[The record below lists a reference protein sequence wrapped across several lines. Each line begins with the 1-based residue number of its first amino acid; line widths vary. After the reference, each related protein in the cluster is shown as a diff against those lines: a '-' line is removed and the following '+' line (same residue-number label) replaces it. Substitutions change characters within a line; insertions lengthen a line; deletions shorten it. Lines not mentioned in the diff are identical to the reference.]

1 MRLASSRLLSE
12 QENLSSAVAALV
24 KGRVPSLYQDHLPR
38 AAPTQ
43 RRAQVQQ
50 KALVG
55 PDRRRAAPPLES
67 GPAPALRELRHS
79 RHIHQLQRR
88 DDDRT
93 AFPNPAAAPP
103 ASKSPC

>member
-24 KGRVPSLYQDHLPR
+24 KGRVPSLYQDHLRR

-55 PDRRRAAPPLES
+55 PDRRRAAPPLAS
-67 GPAPALRELRHS
+67 GPADYLDLLRGRCDGAVRVWS
-79 RHIHQLQRR
+79 TMRC
-88 DDDRT
+88 
-93 AFPNPAAAPP
+93 
-103 ASKSPC
+103 ASCATVVISISSSVGMT